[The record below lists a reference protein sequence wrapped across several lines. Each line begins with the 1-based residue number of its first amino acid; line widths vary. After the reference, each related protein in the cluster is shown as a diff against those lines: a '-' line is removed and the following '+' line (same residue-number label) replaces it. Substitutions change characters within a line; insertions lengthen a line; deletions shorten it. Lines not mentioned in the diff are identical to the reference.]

1 MRFKE
6 GKKYRIVYHIAKLSP
21 AFADNNTTRKLC
33 KCTCDVWT
41 ATYKTGN
48 AGLKKGEVKFKCSEC
63 GKFFIAKEED
73 VEALLGE
80 I

>member
-1 MRFKE
+1 MKFKE
-6 GKKYRIVYHIAKLSP
+6 GKQYRIVYHIAKLS
-21 AFADNNTTRKLC
+21 ATFVDNNTRRKC
-33 KCTCDVWT
+33 NKCGCDVWV

-48 AGLKKGEVKFKCSEC
+48 AGLRKGEVKFKCSKC
-63 GKFFIAKEED
+63 GQFFVAKEED